1 MYRSLGKLGS
11 FGVPS
16 GPYTGAP
23 RRFIWRKLPVEVQ
36 KRLAR
41 SLDGRGRPAPIAIDV
56 RRPSRLYRALV
67 LGSVAGTLGLAALVV
82 GSWSHVQP
90 RETMFLYAL
99 VALPLAL
106 LAAAVGHRWLV
117 RGGAPLDPGKVL
129 LPLDLL
135 VFDGR
140 VLTLTPLGSVRD
152 VGVVGDGPSLRLV
165 LSFEA
170 GDEVAFPMPSTTHAE
185 RTYDA
190 LVEAQRTLEELS
202 YGDDLARA
210 LDRDPFFSAR
220 STEALSRAEVAAEPA
235 KVPGVGWA
243 FALAALLALLFGRGA
258 HSATNELSDRIRFKH
273 ALVADTDEAMRA
285 YLAAGGLRR
294 REAELYLG
302 GRAMERRKSAVLDA
316 TKERIA
322 RNEALL
328 VATVGAPIHDPPG
341 FVKPRDAAEWNA
353 AHAECLRAITARA
366 PTSRK
371 ALPLLTALVDEAR
384 RGVGGPAHLGV
395 HFERA
400 TTGMA
405 VSPALRGSLEARER
419 ETARALA
426 VIFSEVCPRSVLDVR
441 HVAEKLADGSPGIR
455 VRYALDKP
463 ATRTASGQV
472 VTLAEIR
479 FDVTLE
485 VWPKKPTGFS
495 LTMPAPVEA
504 RTATRT
510 PSVFRID
517 DRAPL
522 DVRLLDA
529 FTARAFDRLYDELY
543 GLFFEGNVKV
553 PLPGFA
559 EVERIF
565 MR

>member
-23 RRFIWRKLPVEVQ
+23 RRFIWRKLPGEVQ

-67 LGSVAGTLGLAALVV
+67 LGSVVGTLGLAALVV

-90 RETMFLYAL
+90 PETMFLYAL

-106 LAAAVGHRWLV
+106 LAAAVGHRWVV

-152 VGVVGDGPSLRLV
+152 VGVVGEGPSLRLV
-165 LSFEA
+165 LFFEA

-220 STEALSRAEVAAEPA
+220 STDELSRAEVVAEPA
-235 KVPGVGWA
+235 KLPGVGWA
-243 FALAALLALLFGRGA
+243 FALAALLSLGFGRGA
-258 HSATNELSDRIRFKH
+258 HSATNELSDRVRFKQ

-302 GRAMERRKSAVLDA
+302 GRAMERRKAAVLDA

-328 VATVGAPIHDPPG
+328 AATVGAPIHDPPG

-366 PTSRK
+366 PSSRK

-384 RGVGGPAHLGV
+384 RGVGGPARLGI

-400 TTGMA
+400 SAGP
-405 VSPALRGSLEARER
+405 SEREPLRASLEARER

-426 VIFSEVCPRSVLDVR
+426 VIFSEVCPRSVLEVGY
-441 HVAEKLADGSPGIR
+441 EGGKLAEGSPGIR
-455 VRYALDKP
+455 VRYELKKP
-463 ATRTASGQV
+463 TTRTGPGTTALLPEV
-472 VTLAEIR
+472 R

-485 VWPKKPTGFS
+485 VWPRKPTGFS
-495 LTMPAPVEA
+495 LTMPPPAEPKPV
-504 RTATRT
+504 TRT

-517 DRAPL
+517 ERAPL
-522 DVRLLDA
+522 DIRLLEA

-543 GLFFEGNVKV
+543 GLFFDGNVKV

>member
-1 MYRSLGKLGS
+1 VR
-11 FGVPS
+11 
-16 GPYTGAP
+16 
-23 RRFIWRKLPVEVQ
+23 

-67 LGSVAGTLGLAALVV
+67 LGSVVGTLGLAALVV

-90 RETMFLYAL
+90 QETMFLYAL

-106 LAAAVGHRWLV
+106 LAAAVGHRWIV

-152 VGVVGDGPSLRLV
+152 VGVVGEGPSLRLV
-165 LSFEA
+165 LFFEG
-170 GDEVAFPMPSTTHAE
+170 GDEVSFPMPSTTHAE

-220 STEALSRAEVAAEPA
+220 STDELRRAEVVAEPA
-235 KVPGVGWA
+235 RVPGVGWA
-243 FALAALLALLFGRGA
+243 FALAALFALGFGRGA
-258 HSATNELSDRIRFKH
+258 HSATNELSDRVRFKQ
-273 ALVADTDEAMRA
+273 ALAADTDDAMRA

-294 REAELYLG
+294 REAELFLG
-302 GRAMERRKSAVLDA
+302 GRAMERRKAAVLDA

-353 AHAECLRAITARA
+353 AHADCLRAITARS
-366 PTSRK
+366 PPSRK

-384 RGVGGPAHLGV
+384 RGVGGPAHLGI

-400 TTGMA
+400 VEVPET
-405 VSPALRGSLEARER
+405 PALRASLAARER

-426 VIFSEVCPRSVLDVR
+426 VIFSEVCPRSVLDVGYDG
-441 HVAEKLADGSPGIR
+441 AKLAEGSPGIR
-455 VRYALDKP
+455 VRYELRKAK
-463 ATRTASGQV
+463 AGTAPGYSILLPEV
-472 VTLAEIR
+472 R

-485 VWPKKPTGFS
+485 VWPRKPAGFS
-495 LTMPAPVEA
+495 LTMPPPAEPRPV
-504 RTATRT
+504 TR
-510 PSVFRID
+510 PSSLFRID
-517 DRAPL
+517 ERAPL
-522 DVRLLDA
+522 DLRLLDA

-543 GLFFEGNVKV
+543 SLFFDGNVKV